1 MREDEDL
8 HAQQAVDNG
17 GEELQ
22 IPTKKIMKYTAK
34 LMTSTS
40 SHV

>member
-17 GEELQ
+17 GEGLQ
-22 IPTKKIMKYTAK
+22 IPAKTVMKFTAKIM
-34 LMTSTS
+34 TS
-40 SHV
+40 SSAHI

>member
-22 IPTKKIMKYTAK
+22 IPAKTIMKYTAK

-40 SHV
+40 AQI